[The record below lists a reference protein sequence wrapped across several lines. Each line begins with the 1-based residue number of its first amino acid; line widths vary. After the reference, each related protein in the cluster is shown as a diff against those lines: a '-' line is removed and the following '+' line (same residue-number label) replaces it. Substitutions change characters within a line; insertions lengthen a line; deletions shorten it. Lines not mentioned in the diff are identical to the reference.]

1 MTGADVVP
9 TDLPRAHLRALQAVN
24 TVSSL
29 DRSAVAPMLLVM
41 AVGLH
46 SSVASVTVAASL
58 YYLSYGLLQPVWG
71 VASARLGTVCTLRL
85 SLVGAAVAGLLSAL
99 SPGVG
104 LLAVLRFA
112 TGGVFGGA
120 GAGAPGY
127 LRAALPVR
135 RGPPPPARPP
145 ARGGGRGGGGPGGPP
160 RGAPA

>member
-71 VASARLGTVCTLRL
+71 VASARLGTVRTLRL

-112 TGGVFGGA
+112 TGGFFGGA
-120 GAGAPGY
+120 GAATPVYVGATPA
-127 LRAALPVR
+127 LERRPQPLTHPLARAAGR
-135 RGPPPPARPP
+135 AGRGP
-145 ARGGGRGGGGPGGPP
+145 
-160 RGAPA
+160 